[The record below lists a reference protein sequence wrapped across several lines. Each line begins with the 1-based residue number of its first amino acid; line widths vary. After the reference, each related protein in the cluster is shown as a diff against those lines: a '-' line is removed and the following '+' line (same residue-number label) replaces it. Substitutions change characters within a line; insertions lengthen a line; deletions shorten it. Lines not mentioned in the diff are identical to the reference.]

1 MTFIDKGTDMAY
13 IYERCQ
19 HKHKKG
25 IIMDAASQNKTER
38 INLRVKSSAKDLI
51 MLAAGFEGKTVSHFI
66 LTSALK
72 CAEKTVHEH
81 QMMTLNA
88 NDSKIFFEALSAPVR
103 FNPKLTAA
111 FEEYNNR
118 VATK

>member
-1 MTFIDKGTDMAY
+1 
-13 IYERCQ
+13 
-19 HKHKKG
+19 
-25 IIMDAASQNKTER
+25 MDAASQSKTER

-72 CAEKTVHEH
+72 CAEKTVQEH
-81 QMMTLNA
+81 QMMNLNA
-88 NDSKIFFEALSAPVR
+88 NDSKVFFEALSAPVR

-111 FEEYNNR
+111 FEEYDQR
-118 VATK
+118 VITK